1 MIIKEI
7 LKDNDFTNKFE
18 FFKDFKES
26 PYYDKLLDLYDNLD
40 TKALFKSKIHGQA
53 HIERVMLYSML
64 LSFKYNLDDIDTK
77 IIGTCSSYHDVKRVD
92 DSYDEG
98 HGKRAS
104 EVISN
109 FTNLDGDNL
118 QITKA
123 ILTSHSIDDKLMKK
137 VIDNYNIKDKKR
149 ALFLAKLFKDSDN
162 LDRVRLNDL
171 DEKFLRLDFSKEL
184 VNFARKLFERY
195 KDYAI

>member
-7 LKDNDFTNKFE
+7 LKDKDFTNKFDFFEE
-18 FFKDFKES
+18 FSQS
-26 PYYDKLLDLYDNLD
+26 PYYDKLLDLYDNLN

-53 HIERVMLYSML
+53 HIERVIIYSML

-77 IIGTCSSYHDVKRVD
+77 IIGTCSSYHDIKRVD
-92 DSYDEG
+92 DSYDKG

-109 FTNLDGDNL
+109 YTDLDGEDLN
-118 QITKA
+118 ITKA
-123 ILTSHSIDDKLMKK
+123 ILTSHSIDDELMEK
-137 VIDNYNIKDKKR
+137 VIDNYDIKDKNR
-149 ALFLAKLFKDSDN
+149 ALFLTKLFKDSDN

-171 DEKFLRLDFSKEL
+171 DEKFLRLDFSKKL
-184 VNFARKLFERY
+184 VNFAKKLFERY